1 MKKVLNEKSTKLKSS
16 QERNKNMDDL
26 LREVEEMTAG
36 EPKYEKISFY
46 DEEQDG
52 FAEFFIL
59 ERTKVNGAEY
69 LLASQELNQDSDGY
83 VFKVVAEHEAEDDE
97 VAMELEL
104 VEDDTE
110 LEAVG
115 KVFAELLSDDLN
127 IEI

>member
-1 MKKVLNEKSTKLKSS
+1 
-16 QERNKNMDDL
+16 MDDL

-52 FAEFFIL
+52 FAEFFVM
-59 ERTKVNGAEY
+59 ERTKLNGAEY
-69 LLASQELNQDSDGY
+69 LLATQELNQDSDGY
-83 VFKVVAEHEAEDDE
+83 IFKVVAEHTEEDAEIT
-97 VAMELEL
+97 MELEL
-104 VEDDTE
+104 VEDDME

>member
-1 MKKVLNEKSTKLKSS
+1 
-16 QERNKNMDDL
+16 MDDL
-26 LREVEEMTAG
+26 LRQAEEMTAG
-36 EPKYEKISFY
+36 EPRYEKISFY

-59 ERTKVNGAEY
+59 ERTRLNGSEY

-83 VFKVVAEHEAEDDE
+83 IFKVVAEHTAEDAE
-97 VAMELEL
+97 VSMELEL

>member
-1 MKKVLNEKSTKLKSS
+1 
-16 QERNKNMDDL
+16 MDDL
-26 LREVEEMTAG
+26 LREVEQMTAG

-69 LLASQELNQDSDGY
+69 LLASQELNQDSDVY
-83 VFKVVAEHEAEDDE
+83 IFKVVAEHEADDDE
-97 VAMELEL
+97 VSMELEL
-104 VEDDTE
+104 VEDETE

-115 KVFAELLSDDLN
+115 KVFAELLSDDMN

>member
-1 MKKVLNEKSTKLKSS
+1 
-16 QERNKNMDDL
+16 MDDL

-46 DEEQDG
+46 DEEQEG

-83 VFKVVAEHEAEDDE
+83 VFKVVAEHEAEDEE

>member
-1 MKKVLNEKSTKLKSS
+1 
-16 QERNKNMDDL
+16 MDDL
-26 LREVEEMTAG
+26 LREVEQMTSG

-52 FAEFFIL
+52 FAEFFVM
-59 ERTKVNGAEY
+59 ERTRLNGTEY
-69 LLASQELNQDSDGY
+69 LLATQELNQDSDGY
-83 VFKVVAEHEAEDDE
+83 VFKVVSERREDDDE
-97 VAMELEL
+97 VTLELEL
-104 VEDDTE
+104 VDDDTE

>member
-1 MKKVLNEKSTKLKSS
+1 
-16 QERNKNMDDL
+16 MDDL
-26 LREVEEMTAG
+26 LREAEQMMEG

-52 FAEFFIL
+52 FAEFFVL
-59 ERTKVNGAEY
+59 ERTKLNGTEY
-69 LLASQELNQDSDGY
+69 LLATQELNQDSDGY
-83 VFKVVAEHEAEDDE
+83 VFKVVAEHAEEDAE
-97 VAMELEL
+97 VTMELEL

>member
-1 MKKVLNEKSTKLKSS
+1 
-16 QERNKNMDDL
+16 MDDL

-52 FAEFFIL
+52 FAEFFVM
-59 ERTKVNGAEY
+59 ERTKLNGAEY
-69 LLASQELNQDSDGY
+69 LLATQELNQDSDGY
-83 VFKVVAEHEAEDDE
+83 IFKVVAEHTEEDAEIT
-97 VAMELEL
+97 MELEL

-110 LEAVG
+110 LEAGG

>member
-1 MKKVLNEKSTKLKSS
+1 MKKVQNEKSTKLKSS

-59 ERTKVNGAEY
+59 ERTKVNGSEY

-115 KVFAELLSDDLN
+115 KVFAELLSDDMN

>member
-1 MKKVLNEKSTKLKSS
+1 MGIRKKEGK
-16 QERNKNMDDL
+16 ERNDNMDDL
-26 LREVEEMTAG
+26 LREVEEMTSG
-36 EPKYEKISFY
+36 EPRYEKISFY
-46 DEEQDG
+46 DEEQEG
-52 FAEFFIL
+52 FVEFFVL

-83 VFKVVAEHEAEDDE
+83 IFKVVAEHTAQDAE
-97 VAMELEL
+97 VSMELEL

-115 KVFAELLSDDLN
+115 KVFAELLSDDMN

>member
-1 MKKVLNEKSTKLKSS
+1 
-16 QERNKNMDDL
+16 MDDL
-26 LREVEEMTAG
+26 LREVEEMTSG
-36 EPKYEKISFY
+36 EPKYEKIAFY

-52 FAEFFIL
+52 FAEFFVM
-59 ERTKVNGAEY
+59 ERTKVNGEEY
-69 LLASQELNQDSDGY
+69 LLATQELNQDSDGY
-83 VFKVVAEHEAEDDE
+83 IFKVTAEHTEEDAE
-97 VAMELEL
+97 VTMELEL

>member
-1 MKKVLNEKSTKLKSS
+1 
-16 QERNKNMDDL
+16 MDDL
-26 LREVEEMTAG
+26 MREVEQMTSG

-83 VFKVVAEHEAEDDE
+83 IFKVVAEHEVEGDE
-97 VAMELEL
+97 ASMELEL
-104 VEDDTE
+104 VDDDTE

-115 KVFAELLSDDLN
+115 KVFAELLSDDMN

>member
-1 MKKVLNEKSTKLKSS
+1 
-16 QERNKNMDDL
+16 MDDL
-26 LREVEEMTAG
+26 LREAEQMMEG

-52 FAEFFIL
+52 FAEFFVL
-59 ERTKVNGAEY
+59 ERTKY
-69 LLASQELNQDSDGY
+69 LLATQELNQDSDGY
-83 VFKVVAEHEAEDDE
+83 VFKVVAEHAEEDAE
-97 VAMELEL
+97 VTMELEL

-127 IEI
+127 IEV

>member
-1 MKKVLNEKSTKLKSS
+1 
-16 QERNKNMDDL
+16 MDDL

-52 FAEFFIL
+52 FAEFFVM
-59 ERTKVNGAEY
+59 ERTKLNGAEY
-69 LLASQELNQDSDGY
+69 LLATQQLNQDSDGY
-83 VFKVVAEHEAEDDE
+83 IFKVVAEHTEEDAEIT
-97 VAMELEL
+97 MELEL